1 MMFYE
6 WFWRSSRSRFPPSH
20 PLQTRFW
27 DLQVLM
33 FDPMGHTTPPTHR
46 LSPVADHSTRPI
58 SPRHRKP
65 PCCHPSTTHPAGGG
79 APSQGPD
86 GARRSAGPR
95 ASGHPPIRLESGK
108 ASGGERLRCRG
119 EGSLSRVDLCCCLG
133 RFCLEGMSRW
143 EVGGSWRSG
152 LTATPSWKE
161 ISLVLARV
169 LSRLERWCFI
179 LFSFYKCFL

>member
-1 MMFYE
+1 MPA
-6 WFWRSSRSRFPPSH
+6 SRSTRKAFTLASWFPPSY
-20 PLQTRFW
+20 PMQIRFS
-27 DLQVLM
+27 DMQVLVFEQSM
-33 FDPMGHTTPPTHR
+33 CHTASPTHC

-79 APSQGPD
+79 APSQGPR
-86 GARRSAGPR
+86 GIGRSAGHR

-119 EGSLSRVDLCCCLG
+119 EGSLSRVDLCCCLV

-143 EVGGSWRSG
+143 EVDGS
-152 LTATPSWKE
+152 
-161 ISLVLARV
+161 
-169 LSRLERWCFI
+169 
-179 LFSFYKCFL
+179 